1 MHADELHTDVSLVRR
16 LLAGQFPEWADLPI
30 ERVPSSGTDNA
41 LYRLGDELVVRLPR
55 IEWATGQV
63 EKDSTWLPRL
73 APLLPFTVPELLAPG
88 VPAEGYPWTWGVY
101 RWLAGE
107 NPDVGAIE
115 DPEALA
121 RDVGRFVVAV
131 RSLQLEGG
139 PPGSRAMPLAIR
151 DASTRAAIGELE
163 GVLDIEAV
171 AAVWEEALLVRGWT
185 GPPQWTHGDL
195 LRGNLLLADG
205 RLTAVIDWSLLG
217 VGDPACDLIVAWSV
231 LPAEVRSVFRS
242 VVDVDDATWLR
253 GRGWALSVALIQ
265 LPYYKETNVELAA
278 NARHVIGAVLADANV
293 RS

>member
-1 MHADELHTDVSLVRR
+1 MSCKRTCRSCDVSS
-16 LLAGQFPEWADLPI
+16 AGSFPSGRKLPI
-30 ERVPSSGTDNA
+30 ERVLSSGTDNA

-55 IEWATGQV
+55 IDWATGQV

-73 APLLPFTVPELLAPG
+73 APLLPFAIPELLARG

-101 RWLAGE
+101 RWLPGE
-107 NPDVGAIE
+107 TPDVDAIA

-139 PPGSRAMPLAIR
+139 PAGSRAMPLATR
-151 DASTRAAIGELE
+151 DEATRAAIGELE
-163 GVLDIEAV
+163 GLLDTEAV
-171 AAVWEEALLVRGWT
+171 AALWEEGLLVPEWT

-231 LPAEVRSVFRS
+231 LPGEVRGVFRS

-265 LPYYKETNVELAA
+265 LPYYKKTNVELAA

>member
-16 LLAGQFPEWADLPI
+16 LLAGQFPEWAELPV

-63 EKDSTWLPRL
+63 ETDSTWLPRL
-73 APLLPFTVPELLAPG
+73 APLLPLALPELLAQG

-101 RWLAGE
+101 RWLPGE
-107 NPDVGAIE
+107 NPDVDAIA
-115 DPEALA
+115 DPDALA
-121 RDVGRFVVAV
+121 RDIGRFVVAV
-131 RSLQLEGG
+131 RSLELEGG
-139 PPGSRAMPLAIR
+139 PAGSRAMPLVRRNEA
-151 DASTRAAIGELE
+151 TRAAIAELDGIVE
-163 GVLDIEAV
+163 TDAV
-171 AAVWEEALLVRGWT
+171 GAVWEEALLVPTWT
-185 GPPQWTHGDL
+185 GPPLWTHGDL

-231 LPAEVRSVFRS
+231 LPAEVRGVFRS

-265 LPYYKETNVELAA
+265 LPYYKKTNVELAA